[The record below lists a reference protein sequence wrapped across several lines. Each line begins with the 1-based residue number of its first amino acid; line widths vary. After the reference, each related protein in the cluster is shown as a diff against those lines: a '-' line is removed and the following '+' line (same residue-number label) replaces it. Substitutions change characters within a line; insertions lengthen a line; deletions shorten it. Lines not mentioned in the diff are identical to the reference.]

1 MPIIGLTG
9 GIASG
14 KSTVAR
20 MFADLGARILSADE
34 IAREVVADGT
44 PALATIRAEFGA
56 AVFHPD
62 GTLDRAAL
70 GERVF
75 SDPEARRRLE
85 AITHPPTLERI
96 RQQLNEWRQTKAAGR
111 HPVLILEH
119 PLLFE
124 AGHTDLV
131 EGIIL
136 VTAQQST
143 QVARL
148 MADRRLPEAQ
158 AWARVRSQLPP
169 EEKIAR
175 ARWVIDG
182 EAPLPEVR
190 RRVEQIWRELSR
202 REGQGANRRLL
213 PQ

>member
-1 MPIIGLTG
+1 MHVIGLTG

-20 MFADLGARILSADE
+20 MFADLGAAVLSADE
-34 IAREVVADGT
+34 VAREVVADGS
-44 PALATIRAEFGA
+44 PALEVIRAEFGA
-56 AVFHPD
+56 DVFLPN
-62 GTLDRAAL
+62 GSLNRTAL

-75 SDPEARRRLE
+75 ADPEARRRLE
-85 AITHPPTLERI
+85 TITHPPTLERI
-96 RQQLNEWRQTKAAGR
+96 KQRLAEWHQVEAGAR
-111 HPVLILEH
+111 PPVLILEH

-124 AGHTDLV
+124 TGHTDLV

-136 VTAQQST
+136 VVAQQST

-148 MADRRLPEAQ
+148 MSDRHLPAEQ
-158 AWARVRSQLPP
+158 AWARVHSQLPP
-169 EEKIAR
+169 EAKIAR

-190 RRVEQIWRELSR
+190 RRVEEIWRELSP
-202 REGQGANRRLL
+202 A
-213 PQ
+213 

>member
-1 MPIIGLTG
+1 VPVIGLTG

-20 MFADLGARILSADE
+20 MFQELGAEVVSADE
-34 IAREVVADGT
+34 IAREVVAEGAPT
-44 PALATIRAEFGA
+44 LAAIRAEFGA
-56 AVFHPD
+56 DVFRPD

-75 SDPEARRRLE
+75 SDTEARRRLE
-85 AITHPPTLERI
+85 AITHPPILQRI
-96 RQQLNEWRQTKAAGR
+96 RQRINAWRKDKAAER
-111 HPVLILEH
+111 SPVLILEH

-124 AGHTDLV
+124 TGHTDLV

-148 MADRRLPEAQ
+148 MADRRLPEKH
-158 AWARVRSQLPP
+158 AWARVRAQLPL
-169 EEKIAR
+169 EAKTAR
-175 ARWVIDG
+175 ARWLIDG
-182 EAPLPEVR
+182 EAPLPDVR
-190 RRVEQIWRELSR
+190 RRVEEIWRELSP
-202 REGQGANRRLL
+202 G
-213 PQ
+213 

>member
-1 MPIIGLTG
+1 MRVIGLTG

-20 MFADLGARILSADE
+20 MFAERGAAVLSADE
-34 IAREVVADGT
+34 IAREVVADGS
-44 PALATIRAEFGA
+44 PALAAIRAEFGGD
-56 AVFHPD
+56 VFRPD

-85 AITHPPTLERI
+85 AITHPPILERI
-96 RQQLNEWRQTKAAGR
+96 RQRLTEWRQARPAER
-111 HPVLILEH
+111 PPVVILEH

-136 VTAQQST
+136 VVAQQST

-148 MADRRLPEAQ
+148 KSDRRLPEEQ

-169 EEKIAR
+169 EDKIAH

-190 RRVEQIWRELSR
+190 RRVEQIWRELSP
-202 REGQGANRRLL
+202 A
-213 PQ
+213 